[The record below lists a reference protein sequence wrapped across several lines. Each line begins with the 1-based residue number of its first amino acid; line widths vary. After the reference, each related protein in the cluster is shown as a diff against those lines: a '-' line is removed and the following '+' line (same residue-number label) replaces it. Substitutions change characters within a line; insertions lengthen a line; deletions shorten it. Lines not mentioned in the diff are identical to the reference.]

1 MPRRATGQAVGRMR
15 RQARAPGRACGSSQ
29 KIPMVEFWDRRKLIP
44 EAMRNGE
51 RDKSDGVVGLARET
65 ADALGQLTVQHL
77 RLARLEIKADLRAMG
92 LRTALVAVLA
102 ALATVGYGLTMAGLA
117 IILDGGS
124 KGGIPLLIIGIV
136 HVVAAGLGILITVFR
151 LRRLR
156 LMNATAQEVN
166 QSLAPLGIGAAAK
179 PTPDR
184 PGASP

>member
-1 MPRRATGQAVGRMR
+1 
-15 RQARAPGRACGSSQ
+15 
-29 KIPMVEFWDRRKLIP
+29 MVEFWDRRKLIL

-65 ADALGQLTVQHL
+65 ADALGQLMVQHL

-92 LRTALVAVLA
+92 LQAGLIAVLA

-156 LMNATAQEVN
+156 LMNATAEEVN

-179 PTPDR
+179 TTSGR
-184 PGASP
+184 PGASS